1 MMAMSKQDFLVQ
13 LRKGLS
19 GLPQDDIEERL
30 TFYSEMI
37 EDRVEDGLSEEEAV
51 LAIGSI
57 DEIVAQAVAETPLV
71 KIAKE
76 RIKSKRRLSAGEI
89 VLLTLGSPI
98 WLSLVIA
105 AFAVIL
111 SLYIS
116 LWAVIISLWAAF
128 TSVVG
133 CAIGGVVAG
142 TTFTFVGHTLSGI
155 ATIGAGIL
163 CAGLA
168 IFMFYGCKAATKGI
182 LILTKKMA
190 IWIKSCF
197 IRKEE
202 A

>member
-1 MMAMSKQDFLVQ
+1 MSKQEFLST

-37 EDRVEDGLSEEEAV
+37 EDRKEDGLSEEEAV
-51 LAIGSI
+51 SAIGSAQ
-57 DEIVAQAVAETPLV
+57 EIVAQVVAEIPLV

-89 VLLTLGSPI
+89 VLLALGSPI
-98 WLSLVIA
+98 WLSLGIA

-116 LWAVIISLWAAF
+116 LWAVIISLWAVFASF
-128 TSVVG
+128 IG
-133 CAIGGVVAG
+133 CSIGGVLACVV
-142 TTFTFVGHTLSGI
+142 FTVGGNGASSL
-155 ATIGAGIL
+155 AMLAAGIV

-168 IFMFYGCKAATKGI
+168 IFMFYGCKAATKGT
-182 LILTKKMA
+182 LILTKKIA
-190 IWIKSCF
+190 IWTKNCF
-197 IRKEE
+197 IKKEE

>member
-1 MMAMSKQDFLVQ
+1 MRKQEFLGQ

-19 GLPQDDIEERL
+19 GLPKDDIEERL

-37 EDRVEDGLSEEEAV
+37 EDRMEEGLSEEEAV
-51 LAIGSI
+51 SAVGSV
-57 DEIVAQAVAETPLV
+57 EVIVSQVVADIPLT

-76 RIKSKRRLSAGEI
+76 KIKPKRQLKAWEI
-89 VLLTLGSPI
+89 VLLVLGSPI
-98 WLSLVIA
+98 WLSLGIA

-116 LWAVIISLWAAF
+116 LWAVIISLWAVFA
-128 TSVVG
+128 SLAA
-133 CAIGGVVAG
+133 CSIGGVLACVIFTVGGNG
-142 TTFTFVGHTLSGI
+142 TSGL
-155 ATIGAGIL
+155 AMLAAGIV

-168 IFMFYGCKAATKGI
+168 IFMFYGCKAVTDGT

-190 IWIKSCF
+190 IWTKNCF
-197 IRKEE
+197 IKKEV